1 MNATDQ
7 APTRAAVLAL
17 REEQVV
23 VGEAYDFLD
32 EKRLLLAAELL
43 RQLEA
48 YARLCA
54 RIESLAHT
62 AGRQLAAA
70 VGHHGLEGL
79 GVYPTVTLAGAHVG
93 MTQRNFMGVTLV
105 ETALAGAESTE
116 PEARRAAANPSPEA
130 VQCRQAFSELLQQG
144 ALLAGVSGNLYRLQV
159 EYRLTER
166 RARALENVIIPE
178 IKQALRVMDTHLE
191 ELDFE
196 DAVRVRLQA
205 RLHQPAI
212 G

>member
-1 MNATDQ
+1 MTATDQ

-17 REEQVV
+17 REERLV

-48 YARLCA
+48 YASLGA
-54 RIESLAHT
+54 RIEALAHT

-79 GVYPTVTLAGAHVG
+79 SVYPAAVLAGAQVG

-105 ETALAGAESTE
+105 DTSLDEAPAETA
-116 PEARRAAANPSPEA
+116 ARRVAANPSPEA
-130 VQCRQAFSELLQQG
+130 ERCGAAFSELLQP
-144 ALLAGVSGNLYRLQV
+144 AVRLAGISGNLYRLQA
-159 EYRLTER
+159 EYRITER

-178 IKQALRVMDTHLE
+178 IEQALRVMDTHLE

-205 RLHQPAI
+205 RSQQPAT

>member
-1 MNATDQ
+1 MTATDQ

-17 REEQVV
+17 REERLV

-48 YARLCA
+48 YASLGA
-54 RIESLAHT
+54 RIEALAHT

-79 GVYPTVTLAGAHVG
+79 SVYPAAVLAGAQVG

-105 ETALAGAESTE
+105 DTSLDEAPAETA
-116 PEARRAAANPSPEA
+116 ARRVAANPSPEA
-130 VQCRQAFSELLQQG
+130 ERCGAAFSELLQS
-144 ALLAGVSGNLYRLQV
+144 AVRLAGISGNLYRLQA
-159 EYRLTER
+159 EYRITER

-178 IKQALRVMDTHLE
+178 IEQALRVMDTHLE

-205 RLHQPAI
+205 GSHQPAT

>member
-1 MNATDQ
+1 MTATDQ

-17 REEQVV
+17 REERVV

-43 RQLEA
+43 RQLA
-48 YARLCA
+48 TYARLSA
-54 RIESLAHT
+54 RLENLALA
-62 AGRQLAAA
+62 AGQRLAAA

-79 GVYPTVTLAGAHVG
+79 SVYPAASLTGVRVR

-105 ETALAGAESTE
+105 ESALAAT
-116 PEARRAAANPSPEA
+116 PEETPARRAAANPSPEA
-130 VQCRQAFSELLQQG
+130 EQCRSAFTELLQHC
-144 ALLAGVSGNLYRLQV
+144 ARLAGVSGNLYRLQA

-178 IKQALRVMDTHLE
+178 IDQALRVMGTHLE
-191 ELDFE
+191 EQDFE

-205 RLHQPAI
+205 RIHHPAA

>member
-1 MNATDQ
+1 MTATDQ

-17 REEQVV
+17 REERVV
-23 VGEAYDFLD
+23 VGEAFDFLD

-43 RQLEA
+43 RQLDA
-48 YARLCA
+48 YARLSTT
-54 RIESLAHT
+54 IEALAEA
-62 AGRQLAAA
+62 AGRKLAAA
-70 VGHHGLEGL
+70 VGQHGLEGL
-79 GVYPTVTLAGAHVG
+79 SIYPAAPLAGAHLALS
-93 MTQRNFMGVTLV
+93 QRNFMGVTV
-105 ETALAGAESTE
+105 VDSALTE
-116 PEARRAAANPSPEA
+116 PPTAAVPAPVHPSPEA
-130 VQCRQAFSELLQQG
+130 VQCREAFAELLRQS
-144 ALLAGVSGNLYRLQV
+144 AVLAGISGNLYRLQA

-178 IKQALRVMDTHLE
+178 IEQALKVMGTLLE

-205 RLHQPAI
+205 RLHRSAA

>member
-1 MNATDQ
+1 MTATDQ

-17 REEQVV
+17 REERLV

-48 YARLCA
+48 YASLGA
-54 RIESLAHT
+54 RIEALAHT

-79 GVYPTVTLAGAHVG
+79 SVYPAAVLAGAQVG

-105 ETALAGAESTE
+105 DTSLDEAPAETA
-116 PEARRAAANPSPEA
+116 ARRVAANPSPEA
-130 VQCRQAFSELLQQG
+130 ERCGAAFSELLQS
-144 ALLAGVSGNLYRLQV
+144 AVRLAGISGNLYRLQA
-159 EYRLTER
+159 EYRITER

-178 IKQALRVMDTHLE
+178 IEQALRVMDTHLE

-205 RLHQPAI
+205 RSHQPAT

>member
-1 MNATDQ
+1 MTAMDQ

-17 REEQVV
+17 REERVV
-23 VGEAYDFLD
+23 VGEAYEFLD

-43 RQLEA
+43 RELEA
-48 YARLCA
+48 YARLSA
-54 RIESLAHT
+54 RIEALAHT
-62 AGRQLAAA
+62 AGRALAAA

-79 GVYPTVTLAGAHVG
+79 SVYPAAELAGAQVG

-105 ETALAGAESTE
+105 ETALDEAPAE
-116 PEARRAAANPSPEA
+116 PAARRAAANPSPEA
-130 VQCRQAFSELLQQG
+130 GQCGAAFGELLQQS
-144 ALLAGVSGNLYRLQV
+144 ARLAGMSGNLYRLQS

-178 IKQALRVMDTHLE
+178 IEQALRVMDTHLE

-205 RLHQPAI
+205 RSHQPVSA
-212 G
+212 

>member
-1 MNATDQ
+1 MTATDQ

-17 REEQVV
+17 REERLV

-48 YARLCA
+48 YASLGA
-54 RIESLAHT
+54 RIEALAHT

-79 GVYPTVTLAGAHVG
+79 SVYPAAVLAGAQVG

-105 ETALAGAESTE
+105 DTSLDEAPAETA
-116 PEARRAAANPSPEA
+116 ARRVAANPSPEA
-130 VQCRQAFSELLQQG
+130 VRCGAAFSELLQP
-144 ALLAGVSGNLYRLQV
+144 AVRLAGISGNLYRLQA
-159 EYRLTER
+159 EYRITER

-178 IKQALRVMDTHLE
+178 IEQALRVMDTHLE

-205 RLHQPAI
+205 RSHQPAT